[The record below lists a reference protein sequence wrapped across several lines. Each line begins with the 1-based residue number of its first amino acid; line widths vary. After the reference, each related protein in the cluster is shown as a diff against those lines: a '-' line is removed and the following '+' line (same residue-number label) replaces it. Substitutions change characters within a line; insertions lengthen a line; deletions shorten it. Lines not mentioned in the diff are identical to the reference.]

1 MIFRF
6 FHDKIKGDEWYVV
19 EQLPLGNYKAICTR
33 QTKVYKLGSVRN
45 FFFDDYE
52 IWTKG
57 KLKANNHSLTHKTKY
72 DGKPRYT
79 NWQGRKR
86 T

>member
-1 MIFRF
+1 MIFQF

-19 EQLPLGNYKAICTR
+19 EQLPGGNYKAICTR

-45 FFFDDYE
+45 FFFDDCE

-57 KLKANNHSLTHKTKY
+57 KLKPNNHSLTLKTKY
-72 DGKPRYT
+72 DGKPRNT
-79 NWQGRKR
+79 NRSGRKR

>member
-19 EQLPLGNYKAICTR
+19 EQLPSGNYKAICTR

-57 KLKANNHSLTHKTKY
+57 KLKANNHSLTLKTKY

-79 NWQGRKR
+79 NWSGRKR

>member
-1 MIFRF
+1 MIFQF

-19 EQLPLGNYKAICTR
+19 ERLQGGNYKAICTR

-57 KLKANNHSLTHKTKY
+57 KLKPNNHSLTLKTKY
-72 DGKPRYT
+72 NGKPRNT

>member
-1 MIFRF
+1 MIFQF

-19 EQLPLGNYKAICTR
+19 EQLPGGNYKAICTR

-57 KLKANNHSLTHKTKY
+57 KLKPNNHSLTLKTKY
-72 DGKPRYT
+72 DGKPRNT
-79 NWQGRKR
+79 NWPGRKR